1 MFRVRSRL
9 LSVCL
14 SALLFISVS
23 AASPPAHAKK
33 QSHAPQAHS
42 TRPVNNK
49 IVEQPAPD
57 PGGSGVLTL
66 DGQWQLVDVPA
77 GTTVTA
83 QDTSTPPTTTTS
95 DQHVYVLNGPD
106 GVLASPLPDTIKNEL
121 VPTTS
126 DGGVSISSED
136 GGTDFY
142 MVSQEIAEGIDAS
155 ETAGE
160 LTPEI
165 AAIAEPLDDSGTS
178 GSVTTESAFGGSCA
192 PKPQFYPYTLNLSD
206 KTYTKDL
213 PLSGSFSGSV
223 SITGH
228 ISGTIHA
235 DTSFDIKRKNVL
247 GFCVPYGA
255 KFKTLHAYGTATSN
269 GGIDLTGTVNYS
281 GTFGPWDIAKPD
293 LYSFWVYPYGIPVK
307 IGFNLPITSGLSLSA
322 TATGTLNYNGT
333 HVANGTFDYTCTLDS
348 CTGTHTFENT
358 PDSSSQEITGGVSG
372 HVKPTPYVDV
382 AVRAYLYS
390 DSIAYAQIGVR
401 PYLLGDLWL
410 YDGNACGDAD
420 GDAVNETVRAL
431 TFDLDRRIDL
441 TGKANIFSSNVWD
454 QTIQTGTV
462 KHVGFYDLIGSSAMQ
477 PLFQGTP
484 GLDPGATGQYKMRIR
499 PCWPYT
505 DQVTY
510 QVDFGDGST
519 PQTFQ
524 GAPGTDV
531 QVSHSWSAEGSP
543 TVTATSVSD
552 QHGRSLNAPYSRTL
566 QIKALGAT
574 ITPTP
579 GSATYGLPITWTVT
593 PTGGDPTTIKYA
605 FFRRLAG
612 TTPWTP
618 DVTAANWQT
627 SNTLTW
633 TPAAADVGVW
643 EIYVWVKDGATAAN
657 ANTYGYTVGL
667 NPGPVQVVPP
677 LAVTCPPAPVAVT
690 YGTALSFTASS
701 TGGTPGTI
709 QYTVGHQLTGSS
721 NWLPSPLVWQASN
734 VLPWTPT
741 VSEVGA
747 WTVAIGV
754 RDVNTA
760 PNANGL
766 GYSAACTVGTIR
778 VVTPLSVSIT
788 PSPASSVYGNPITWT
803 ATPSG
808 GDAPTI
814 QYAFFHRRAG
824 TVAWTPDVTAP
835 AWQTSS
841 TFTWTP
847 TLADAGGQPWE
858 VIVWAKD
865 AATPATMNSYGYA
878 AYANAGTVQVT
889 TPPLTL
895 STTASPAYSTAGNP
909 ITWTLTAAGGNP
921 NTRQYAFFRRIA
933 GTTAWTP
940 DVTAP
945 VWQSG
950 NTFTWTPTSANVGTW
965 EIIFWVKDGDTP
977 ATQNTYG
984 YGAYVNAGTVQV
996 VAPLTV
1002 TCNSYPPSAVSY
1014 GTTLNWAPTANGG
1027 VPGTIQYTVIR
1038 QLAGTTAWLPSPA
1051 VWQSSNA
1058 LSWTPGA
1065 SDVGT
1070 WQFSIMV
1077 KDANT
1082 PASPGYAAY
1091 CGAGQVKVTA
1101 PLTLSIT
1108 PSPAYSTA
1116 GNAITWTAT
1125 AGGGTPATYQY
1136 AFFRRRAGT
1145 TPWTPDV
1152 TAPAWQAGNSFTWTP
1167 TSADTGT
1174 WEIIVWAKD
1183 GDTPATQNTYGY
1195 SAYVNA
1201 GTVTVVAPLTL
1212 SSTPTSPAV
1221 VTAGTTLSW
1230 TLSSTGG
1237 VPGTVQYT
1245 LARQLSGTSNWLPSP
1260 LVFQS
1265 GNVMTWTPTTAD
1277 VGTWTIG
1284 VGVRDSLTSPTAN
1297 GFGVAASALP
1307 GTVRVVAPITFT
1319 LTPSPSTSPSGTAIT
1334 WTATASGG
1342 DTATLKY
1349 AFFRRR
1355 AGTTPWTPD
1364 VTAANWQ
1371 TSNVFNW
1378 TPAAADAGTW
1388 EIVVWV
1394 KDGTTAAT
1402 ANTYGYAAYANA
1414 GPVQVYNPLTLT
1426 TTNSPS
1432 SAVYGTTVSWTA
1444 TASGGTAGTYQYAFF
1459 RRRLGTTPWTPDV
1472 TAAAWQAS
1480 NVMSWTPASADTGT
1494 WEIVIW
1500 VKDANTPATQNTYG
1514 YGAYYN
1520 AGTLL
1525 VTAPLSLRTTASP
1538 ASSPAGTTLSW
1549 TLTASGGNPSTT
1561 KYAFFRRRAGTTPW
1575 TPDVTAANWQTS
1587 NTVNW
1592 TPTAADAGTWEIIF
1606 WVKDGATPATMNTYG
1621 YAAYVNAG
1629 TVQVYNPITLT
1640 GTGSPSSAVY
1650 NTTVSWTA
1658 TPSGGTA
1665 GTFQYA
1671 FFRRRLGTTPWT
1683 PDVTAAAWQTSNV
1696 MSWTPTSADTGTWEI
1711 IIWVKDAYTPA
1722 TQNTYGYGAYYNAGT
1737 LLVTAPLSLSVTPSP
1752 SSSHYGTTI
1761 NWTAT
1766 ASGGNPATTRYAF
1779 FRRIAGTPT
1788 WTPDVTAP
1796 NWQSGNTFSWTP
1808 TAGDVA
1814 TWEIIIWVKDG
1825 ATPATMN
1832 TYGFAAY
1839 SNAGPVQITP

>member
-33 QSHAPQAHS
+33 QSHAPQTHS

-49 IVEQPAPD
+49 IVEQPAPG
-57 PGGSGVLTL
+57 PGGTGVLTL

-126 DGGVSISSED
+126 DGGVSISTDD

-709 QYTVGHQLTGSS
+709 QYTVGHQLTGGSS
-721 NWLPSPLVWQASN
+721 WLPSPLVWQSSN

-824 TVAWTPDVTAP
+824 TTAWTPDVTAP
-835 AWQTSS
+835 AWQTSN

-847 TLADAGGQPWE
+847 TLADEGGQPWE

-984 YGAYVNAGTVQV
+984 YGAYVNASPVQ
-996 VAPLTV
+996 
-1002 TCNSYPPSAVSY
+1002 
-1014 GTTLNWAPTANGG
+1014 
-1027 VPGTIQYTVIR
+1027 
-1038 QLAGTTAWLPSPA
+1038 
-1051 VWQSSNA
+1051 
-1058 LSWTPGA
+1058 
-1065 SDVGT
+1065 
-1070 WQFSIMV
+1070 
-1077 KDANT
+1077 
-1082 PASPGYAAY
+1082 
-1091 CGAGQVKVTA
+1091 
-1101 PLTLSIT
+1101 
-1108 PSPAYSTA
+1108 
-1116 GNAITWTAT
+1116 
-1125 AGGGTPATYQY
+1125 
-1136 AFFRRRAGT
+1136 
-1145 TPWTPDV
+1145 
-1152 TAPAWQAGNSFTWTP
+1152 
-1167 TSADTGT
+1167 
-1174 WEIIVWAKD
+1174 
-1183 GDTPATQNTYGY
+1183 
-1195 SAYVNA
+1195 
-1201 GTVTVVAPLTL
+1201 VVAPLTL

-1245 LARQLSGTSNWLPSP
+1245 LARQLSGTSNWVPSP

-1265 GNVMTWTPTTAD
+1265 GNVMTWTPTAAD
-1277 VGTWTIG
+1277 AGTWTIG

-1307 GTVRVVAPITFT
+1307 GTVRVVAPPT
-1319 LTPSPSTSPSGTAIT
+1319 LTITPSPSTSPSGTTIT
-1334 WTATASGG
+1334 WTATANGG
-1342 DTATLKY
+1342 DTATMKY

-1371 TSNVFNW
+1371 TSNVFSW

-1394 KDGTTAAT
+1394 KDGTTSAT

-1472 TAAAWQAS
+1472 TAAAWQTS
-1480 NVMSWTPASADTGT
+1480 NVMSWTPTSADTGT

-1525 VTAPLSLRTTASP
+1525 VTGPLSLRTTPSP
-1538 ASSPAGTTLSW
+1538 STSPAGTTLSW
-1549 TLTASGGNPSTT
+1549 TLTASGGNPATT

-1606 WVKDGATPATMNTYG
+1606 WVKDGATPSTMNTYG

-1825 ATPATMN
+1825 ATPATQN